1 MTSESLAAL
10 LILVLTY
17 VGVAAG
23 RVPGLRLDR
32 AGIAFLG
39 GAAMIALGP
48 LSLEDA
54 FRAIDF
60 DTIALL
66 LGMMIVVAHL
76 KVSGAF
82 RALGALAIDHARAP
96 FILLVTVTVLTG
108 LLSAFLVND
117 AICLVMAPIVLQ
129 VVRALD
135 RNPLPYLIAV
145 AAASNCGSVATI
157 TGNPQN
163 MVIGTLS
170 RIPYPAF
177 AAALAPVAAFGLVA
191 VVVVVRLV
199 HAQEFALRSE
209 LKPQLDRGPM
219 HGGQIL
225 KASITCIALAIAF
238 FAGVAP
244 AKAAIIGGAFLLL
257 TRQIK
262 PHRIY
267 RELDGPLLILFAGMF
282 VVVAGAEKALL
293 TPDRIA
299 MAKTLGPRHGLA
311 PVAVYRRAF
320 QHRQQCAGRAGA
332 EAVHSDVRRPR
343 ARLARRRD
351 EFDAGR
357 QFHPARIGR
366 QPDRRRARPFGGR
379 ANQLLGLFQG
389 RRATDDR
396 HACGGDLVALTMIA
410 VLLLREKVTR
420 SVA

>member
-1 MTSESLAAL
+1 MTGESLAAL
-10 LILVLTY
+10 AILVLTY
-17 VGVAAG
+17 LGVAAG
-23 RVPGLRLDR
+23 HIPGLRLDR

-48 LSLEDA
+48 LSLEEA
-54 FRAIDF
+54 FQAIDF

-82 RALGALAIDHARAP
+82 RALGAFAIDHAHAP
-96 FILLVTVTVLTG
+96 FVLLATITILTG
-108 LLSAFLVND
+108 VLSAFLVND

-135 RNPLPYLIAV
+135 RNPLPYLVAV
-145 AAASNCGSVATI
+145 ATASNCGSVATI

-177 AAALAPVAAFGLVA
+177 AAALVPVAAFGLVA
-191 VVVVVRLV
+191 VIVVIRLIY
-199 HAQEFALRSE
+199 AREFAAGSALEPRLE
-209 LKPQLDRGPM
+209 RGPM

-225 KASITCIALAIAF
+225 KASVTCLALAIAF

-244 AKAAIIGGAFLLL
+244 AKAAIVGGAFLLL

-267 RELDGPLLILFAGMF
+267 REIDGPLLILFAGMF
-282 VVVAGAEKALL
+282 VVVGGAEKALL

-299 MAKTLGPRHGLA
+299 TAKTLGLDTVWRLSLFTAVLSNIVSNVPAVLA
-311 PVAVYRRAF
+311 
-320 QHRQQCAGRAGA
+320 
-332 EAVHSDVRRPR
+332 
-343 ARLARRRD
+343 L
-351 EFDAGR
+351 
-357 QFHPARIGR
+357 
-366 QPDRRRARPFGGR
+366 RPFIPTFADPER
-379 ANQLLGLFQG
+379 AWLIVAMSSTLAGNFTLLG
-389 RRATDDR
+389 
-396 HACGGDLVALTMIA
+396 
-410 VLLLREKVTR
+410 
-420 SVA
+420 SVANLIVAEHARSEGMPISFWAYLKVGAPLTIVTLAMGTAWLAWR